1 MKFSSTLQHGAQEE
15 LASGILQ
22 EPSSFSSYPWFYP
35 VPRVSCIHTYIDILA
50 YTTKLHHISHKL
62 VSRDIAHPEETS
74 SREEAYFGPRSKVK
88 TIWVGNYWSRS
99 VVLKGEYGLQ
109 VSTFLDSMDLSH
121 YRRVIIREGPEW
133 SLLKGEAWVRNPSY
147 LHLRE
152 VPWKGTVIWVPNS
165 GNKEEGSFQNFKVV
179 KS

>member
-1 MKFSSTLQHGAQEE
+1 M
-15 LASGILQ
+15 
-22 EPSSFSSYPWFYP
+22 
-35 VPRVSCIHTYIDILA
+35 
-50 YTTKLHHISHKL
+50 
-62 VSRDIAHPEETS
+62 
-74 SREEAYFGPRSKVK
+74 
-88 TIWVGNYWSRS
+88 
-99 VVLKGEYGLQ
+99 VLKGEYGLQ